1 MSDIN
6 DIIGSIDRA
15 LWRVRDRTVNNITPF
30 TYRDGLTY
38 LEVLER
44 IRGAVVGSIEYIGKF
59 GEEQDKII
67 KELNEKVTT
76 FIAEMEKTH
85 DGWNKEIEAKRTEV
99 LTTIKE
105 FRAKLV
111 AVAVTPTQY
120 RVGDANVIG
129 GALNH
134 VMMNGDI
141 HRALTVKAFEEFS
154 GQVTNKFKATEDNV
168 STLLKTRYT
177 KEESDSRYLLNDH
190 RDHAIIIG
198 SSNAVSGTQWCDIV
212 CRKLGYTPH
221 NYAIGGGAFTA
232 AEAGRFDTQLNNA
245 YSGLGDLNKR
255 VGLVLIGDMLND
267 IRANN
272 DVSDRAKDCAN
283 IISRNWP
290 DAKVYII
297 PVILNKSS
305 LNYQASYMNQNIS
318 RSIDRCRSAML
329 TVAPAICEGSMSW
342 FWEGADVGKNH
353 VRGNDEVHLPD
364 ASYIEAAYRT
374 LAWVKGD
381 TGWKN
386 YGWTSIE
393 NYGVEGWGPKKSSM
407 ANVFVSRFERTVTV
421 HGQMEAS
428 STIAADS
435 NVWSWPTW
443 AGVVSDVYLNIFD
456 HDRISRMFQIKYTDQ
471 LAARSELTK
480 YYTYFFDNSYRIW

>member
-1 MSDIN
+1 MADIN
-6 DIIGSIDRA
+6 DIIGSIDKA
-15 LWRVRDRTVNNITPF
+15 LWRVRDRSVNNITPF

-44 IRGAVVGSIEYIGKF
+44 IRGAVVDCIEYIGKF

-67 KELNEKVTT
+67 KNLNDVVNN
-76 FIAEMEKTH
+76 FITEVEKTH
-85 DGWNKEIEAKRTEV
+85 DGWNKTLDAKQ
-99 LTTIKE
+99 
-105 FRAKLV
+105 KLV
-111 AVAVTPTQY
+111 LDTIEEFKSRLIAVAMTPAKSNRY
-120 RVGDANVIG
+120 NLNDAFL
-129 GALNH
+129 ATP
-134 VMMNGDI
+134 MMDGKT
-141 HRALTVKAFEEFS
+141 HYLATVKLTEKMEERLDS
-154 GQVTNKFKATEDNV
+154 VNKNLTDNV
-168 STLLKTRYT
+168 NTLLSTRYT

-190 RDHAIIIG
+190 KDHAIIIG
-198 SSNAVSGTQWCDIV
+198 SSNAVSGTRWCDIV
-212 CRKLGYTPH
+212 CQKLGYTPH
-221 NYAIGGGAFTA
+221 NYAVGGGAFTA

-245 YSGLGDLNKR
+245 YAGLGDLNKR
-255 VGLVLIGDMLND
+255 VGLILIADMLND
-267 IRANN
+267 IRANH

-283 IISRNWP
+283 IISNRWP
-290 DAKVYII
+290 GSKVYII

-329 TVAPAICEGSMSW
+329 TVSPAICEGSMSW
-342 FWEGADVGKNH
+342 FWEGSDVGANH

-364 ASYIEAAYRT
+364 SSYIEAAYRT

-407 ANVFVSRFERTVTV
+407 ANVFVSRYERTVTV
-421 HGQMEAS
+421 HGQMGAS

-443 AGVVSDVYLNIFD
+443 AGVVSDVYLSVMD
-456 HDRISRMFQIKYTDQ
+456 HDRVPKMFQIKYTDQ
-471 LAARSELTK
+471 LAARSGLTK
-480 YYTYFFDNSYRIW
+480 DYGYFFDNSYRIW